1 MAGGVGGG
9 SWSPGRVC
17 WCNVS
22 ILGTHLRHTKVIKHC
37 SMTFTTVISLL
48 DTGFVIPPCQPQN
61 RANDMTSQN
70 ILYLMNHRLDWCQ
83 YRLKLKPT
91 YYSIIHEFLLIFQL
105 YLTALLI
112 NLFSIAKH
120 WHGFEGYC
128 TTNPLSRCRTIL
140 PRCHLRRQERRIW
153 PCTQRRK
160 SLSPNRNPLL
170 LPTQSLCT

>member
-1 MAGGVGGG
+1 MQGKCLLYNLKMVHALWLAMVDT
-9 SWSPGRVC
+9 SYAEWQDARIQDDKRHLVARRVH

-70 ILYLMNHRLDWCQ
+70 ILYLMNHWLDWCQ

-128 TTNPLSRCRTIL
+128 NSIS
-140 PRCHLRRQERRIW
+140 Q
-153 PCTQRRK
+153 
-160 SLSPNRNPLL
+160 
-170 LPTQSLCT
+170 